1 MYQRILVALDQSEQ
15 SHQTFKRA
23 LDLATTNHARLMLLH
38 VISPIDEG
46 FPSPI
51 YPISDG
57 LYPMHNEVLVQTSQE
72 QFSKT
77 EKLGIEMLRSYQAK
91 ASAAGVCSEFN
102 QTIGDPG
109 ADICAVVKSWKADL
123 VVMGRRGRSGFSE
136 FLLGSVSNHVMHHAG
151 CSVLVV
157 QEALVTA

>member
-1 MYQRILVALDQSEQ
+1 MYRRILVALDQSEQ
-15 SHQTFKRA
+15 SQQTFKRA
-23 LDLATTNHARLMLLH
+23 VDLAKANDARLMLLH

-46 FPSPI
+46 FPTPI

-57 LYPMHNEVLVQTSQE
+57 LYPMHNELSIQASQN
-72 QFSKT
+72 QFSTT
-77 EKLGIEMLRSYQAK
+77 EKLGIEMLRSYQSK
-91 ASAAGVCSEFN
+91 ATAAGVCSEFN

-109 ADICAVVKSWKADL
+109 ADICATVKSWKADL

-136 FLLGSVSNHVMHHAG
+136 FLLGSVSNHVMHRAG